1 MVIGREAEREQVAS
15 VMRRLYRQG
24 LTTCSGGNVSL
35 RCGDVVLITPSGTDK
50 GEITAGQI
58 GAVTISGE
66 NLAPDL
72 RLSIETE
79 MHLEVYRNRPDVK
92 GIVHAHPV
100 TASAFAALDA
110 EIDTRLTAE
119 TWHVLGVPV
128 RATYALMG
136 TKELA
141 RIVGQAARQ
150 GDAVIMENHG
160 VLTVGETLFRAF
172 DRMELLE
179 AAARMTWI
187 AATMGCSRPLSET
200 RIRELEEIYGRRDN
214 KRTPAQ
220 Y

>member
-1 MVIGREAEREQVAS
+1 MVICREAEREQVAS
-15 VMRRLYRQG
+15 VMRRLYRRG

-66 NLAPDL
+66 NLAPGL

-100 TASAFAALDA
+100 TASAFAAMDA

-128 RATYALMG
+128 RAPYALMG

-141 RIVGQAARQ
+141 QIVGQAARQ
-150 GDAVIMENHG
+150 GNAVIMENHG
-160 VLTVGETLFRAF
+160 VLTMGETLFRAF

-187 AATMGCSRPLSET
+187 AETMGCKKPLLETRLSEIE
-200 RIRELEEIYGRRDN
+200 RVYG
-214 KRTPAQ
+214 K
-220 Y
+220 

>member
-15 VMRRLYRQG
+15 VMRRLYRRG

-119 TWHVLGVPV
+119 TWHVLGLPV

-141 RIVGQAARQ
+141 RIVGQAARK
-150 GDAVIMENHG
+150 GNAVIMENHG

-172 DRMELLE
+172 DRMEILE

-187 AATMGCSRPLSET
+187 AATMGCSRPLTEA
-200 RIRELEEIYGRRDN
+200 RIREIEEVYGVRDS

-220 Y
+220 

>member
-66 NLAPDL
+66 NLAPGL
-72 RLSIETE
+72 RLSMETE

-100 TASAFAALDA
+100 TASAFAAMDA

-128 RATYALMG
+128 RAPYALMG

-141 RIVGQAARQ
+141 QIAGQAARQ
-150 GDAVIMENHG
+150 GNAVIMENHG
-160 VLTVGETLFRAF
+160 VLTMGETLFRAF

-187 AATMGCSRPLSET
+187 AETMGCKKPLLETRLSEIE
-200 RIRELEEIYGRRDN
+200 RVYG
-214 KRTPAQ
+214 K
-220 Y
+220 

>member
-15 VMRRLYRQG
+15 VMRRLYRRG

-50 GEITAGQI
+50 GEITTGQI

-66 NLAPDL
+66 NLAPGL

-100 TASAFAALDA
+100 TASAFAAMDA
-110 EIDTRLTAE
+110 EIDTRPTAE
-119 TWHVLGVPV
+119 TGHVLGVPV
-128 RATYALMG
+128 RAPYALMG

-141 RIVGQAARQ
+141 QIAGQAARQ
-150 GDAVIMENHG
+150 GNAVIMENHG
-160 VLTVGETLFRAF
+160 VLTMGETLFRAF

-187 AATMGCSRPLSET
+187 AETMGCSRPLTEA
-200 RIRELEEIYGRRDN
+200 RIREIEEVYGGRG
-214 KRTPAQ
+214 K
-220 Y
+220 